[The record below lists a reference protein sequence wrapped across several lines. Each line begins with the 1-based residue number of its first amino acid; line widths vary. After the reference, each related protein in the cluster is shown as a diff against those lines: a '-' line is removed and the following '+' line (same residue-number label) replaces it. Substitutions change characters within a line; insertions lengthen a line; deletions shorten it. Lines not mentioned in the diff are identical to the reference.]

1 MTCTTNVCGT
11 GGWTGPL
18 PGDPDNNISLMAVP
32 KYGAIEVSWTYPILN
47 SHAVAYF
54 KVYRG
59 TNSVFEEAVEL
70 RIASGNAFLDKLEVG
85 DLTRYYYWIRVVS
98 THGTEAD
105 PIGPA
110 SAVAL
115 PLTDEILGAISGKIT
130 FELLDADLRNGI
142 ERIDLLDRNLA
153 KEILDRVAGNASLED
168 ALEHVRSDTG
178 EALTYALSR
187 IAEQSS
193 ATEALATSVTA
204 LAAGLADAQTA
215 IVTEQTVRATE
226 DEAMASDIQ
235 ILYSGLEDNQAAIL
249 NEQTARANEL
259 EALATTVSGLSTQY
273 QNTLAAVQTEQTAR
287 VDGDAALANSI
298 TSLQTQLGTDIS
310 ALNSSISSI
319 QTSLDGKASA
329 SQLNTLSTTV
339 AGQTATIQQNST
351 SIDGILAK
359 YTVKIDNNGY
369 ITGYGLLSSNNNGV
383 PSSSFV
389 IRADSFALVMPGY
402 GDYTPFAIGPAGVS
416 FTGNTA
422 WSNVTGSGKPADNAT
437 VGADAT
443 NLKVGVSANLLPN
456 TEFIGGWAPHVP
468 GGNPGGCGFD
478 FAVDPDPWHPVGVR
492 TLRVSQGPRTGQ
504 QHNVGMDTY
513 FGGHYGTP
521 CVPVTAG
528 RRYEFSARLAS
539 HRCDSLLVIAWFR
552 ADNTVISYVD
562 SGWVARRSGG
572 NALGANSYGDGFGH
586 VAVFG
591 VAPAEAAY
599 ACPYWRRSETDVGQ
613 DNSFAWLCQPFFG
626 EAQATQ
632 TTPSSYIP
640 GYAKGAMSGVD
651 KLTSAN
657 VATYIDNA
665 VIGTAQIADLS
676 VGTLKIA
683 GESVTVPRSA
693 YTAAAY
699 VLSSGTGDAF
709 INVQTCYI
717 NAAGA
722 SVMILGG
729 ASLGIDGGLAKFA
742 LRIVSPS
749 GAILSEASSQPA
761 ENSTGSS
768 SESLFLGAV
777 SNEVGTYTLQARTG
791 NTFYGSWISNRFL
804 SLLATKR

>member
-18 PGDPDNNISLMAVP
+18 AGDPDNNISLMAVP
-32 KYGAIEVSWTYPILN
+32 KYGAIEVSWTYPITN

-59 TNSVFEEAVEL
+59 INSVFEEAVEL

-115 PLTDEILGAISGKIT
+115 PQANEILNAISGKIT

-142 ERIDLLDRNLA
+142 ERIDLFDRNLA

-168 ALEHVRSDTG
+168 ALEHVRSDTD

-193 ATEALATSVTA
+193 DTEALATSVTA
-204 LAAGLADAQTA
+204 LAAGLADAQAA

-226 DEAMASDIQ
+226 DEAMSSDIQ

-249 NEQTARANEL
+249 NEHTTRVNEL
-259 EALATTVSGLSTQY
+259 EAIATTISGLAAQY
-273 QNTLAAVQTEQTAR
+273 QDNLAAVQAEQTAR
-287 VDGDAALANSI
+287 VDGDEALANSI
-298 TSLQTQLGTDIS
+298 TSLQTKTGTDIS

-369 ITGYGLLSSNNNGV
+369 ITGYGLLSSNNNGT

-402 GDYTPFAIGPAGVS
+402 GNYTPFAIGPAGVS

-422 WSNVTGSGKPADNAT
+422 WNNVAGPGKPADNAT

-456 TEFIGGWAPHVP
+456 TEFIGGWAPHSP
-468 GGNPGGCGFD
+468 GWNPGGCTFD
-478 FAVDPDPWHPVGVR
+478 FAYDPHHWHPVGVR
-492 TLRVSQGPRTGQ
+492 TLQVSQGPRTWQ
-504 QHNVGMDTY
+504 QYNVGMDIY
-513 FGGHYGTP
+513 FGGYYGTP
-521 CVPVTAG
+521 SVPVTAG

-539 HRCDSLLVIAWFR
+539 DHCDSLLAIAWFR
-552 ADNTVISYVD
+552 ADNTLIYTTE
-562 SGWVARRSGG
+562 SGEVARRSGG
-572 NALGANSYGDGFGH
+572 NALGANSYGDGFEH
-586 VAVFG
+586 VALFG
-591 VAPAEAAY
+591 VAPDGAAY
-599 ACPYWRRSETDVGQ
+599 ACPYWRRSDTDDGY
-613 DNSFAWLCQPFFG
+613 SFSNAWLCQPFFG
-626 EAQATQ
+626 EAQTAQTQ
-632 TTPSSYIP
+632 PSSYIP

-665 VIGTAQIADLS
+665 VIQSAFIADAA
-676 VGTLKIA
+676 VGTLKID
-683 GESVTVPRSA
+683 GEAVTIPRSA
-693 YTAAAY
+693 YTAAKIFSTY
-699 VLSSGTGDAF
+699 GYTTF
-709 INVQTCYI
+709 IDVQTCYI

-729 ASLGIDGGLAKFA
+729 ASMMVSGGVPQFG

-749 GAILSEASSQPA
+749 GAILSESFSQPP
-761 ENSTGSS
+761 GDSS
-768 SESLFLGAV
+768 ETSAESLFIGAV
-777 SNEVGTYTLQARTG
+777 SNEVGTYKLQALTG
-791 NTFYGSWISNRFL
+791 ATSHGTSIYNRFL

>member
-32 KYGAIEVSWTYPILN
+32 KYGAIEVSWTYPITN

-59 TNSVFEEAVEL
+59 ANSVFEEAVEL
-70 RIASGNAFLDKLEVG
+70 RIASGNAFLDKLAVG

-98 THGTEAD
+98 THGTGAD

-115 PLTDEILGAISGKIT
+115 PLVNEILNAISGKIT

-142 ERIDLLDRNLA
+142 ERIDLFDRNLA

-193 ATEALATSVTA
+193 DTEALATSVTA
-204 LAAGLADAQTA
+204 LAAGLADAQAA

-249 NEQTARANEL
+249 NEQTTRVNEL
-259 EALATTVSGLSTQY
+259 EAIATTISGLAAQY
-273 QNTLAAVQTEQTAR
+273 QDNLAAVQTEQTAR
-287 VDGDAALANSI
+287 VNGDAALANSI
-298 TSLQTQLGTDIS
+298 TSLQTKTGTDIS

-319 QTSLDGKASA
+319 QTSLNEKASA

-339 AGQTATIQQNST
+339 AGQTTTIQQNST

-369 ITGYGLLSSNNNGV
+369 ITGYGLMSSNNNGT

-402 GDYTPFAIGPAGVS
+402 GNYTPFAIGPVGVS
-416 FTGNTA
+416 FTGNTV
-422 WSNVTGSGKPADNAT
+422 WNNVTGSGKPADNAT

-456 TEFIGGWAPHVP
+456 TEFIGGWAPHSP
-468 GGNPGGCGFD
+468 GWNPGGCAFD
-478 FAVDPDPWHPVGVR
+478 FAYDPDPWHPIGVR
-492 TLRVSQGPRTGQ
+492 TLQVSQGPRTGQ
-504 QHNVGMDTY
+504 QYNVGMDIY
-513 FGGHYGTP
+513 FGGYYGTP
-521 CVPVTAG
+521 SVPVTAG

-539 HRCDSLLVIAWFR
+539 DHCDSRLLIDWFG
-552 ADNTVISYVD
+552 ADNTHISSVD
-562 SGWVARRSGG
+562 SGWAVRRSGG
-572 NALGANSYGDGFGH
+572 NALGANSYGDGFEH

-591 VAPAEAAY
+591 VAPAGAAY
-599 ACPYWRRSETDVGQ
+599 ACPYWRRSETDDGY
-613 DNSFAWLCQPFFG
+613 SFSNAYLCQPFFG

-632 TTPSSYIP
+632 TQPSSYIP

-665 VIGTAQIADLS
+665 VIQSAFIADAA
-676 VGTLKIA
+676 VGTLNIA
-683 GESVTVPRSA
+683 GEAVTLPRSA
-693 YTAAAY
+693 YTAAAITSIFGY
-699 VLSSGTGDAF
+699 TTF
-709 INVQTCYI
+709 IDVQTCYI
-717 NAAGA
+717 DAAGA
-722 SVMILGG
+722 PVMILGC
-729 ASLGIDGGLAKFA
+729 ASMRIDAGVPKFG

-749 GAILSEASSQPA
+749 GAILSESFSERTGDSSGT
-761 ENSTGSS
+761 SV
-768 SESLFLGAV
+768 ESMFIGAV
-777 SNEVGTYTLQARTG
+777 SNEVGTYKLQARTG
-791 NTFYGSWISNRFL
+791 NTMGGTSVSNRFL

>member
-11 GGWTGPL
+11 GVWTGPL
-18 PGDPDNNISLMAVP
+18 PGDPDNNVSLMAVP
-32 KYGAIEVSWTYPILN
+32 KYGAIEVSWTYPIIN

-59 TNSVFEEAVEL
+59 ANSVFEEAVEL
-70 RIASGNAFLDKLEVG
+70 RIASGNAFLDKLAVG

-110 SAVAL
+110 SAVAM
-115 PLTDEILGAISGKIT
+115 PLTDEILNAISGKIT

-142 ERIDLLDRNLA
+142 ERIDLFDRNLA
-153 KEILDRVAGNASLED
+153 KEILDRVASNASLED

-193 ATEALATSVTA
+193 DTEALATSVTA
-204 LAAGLADAQTA
+204 LAAGLADAQVA

-235 ILYSGLEDNQAAIL
+235 ILYSGLEDNQAAII
-249 NEQTARANEL
+249 NEQTTRVNEL
-259 EALATTVSGLSTQY
+259 EAIATTISGLAAQY
-273 QNTLAAVQTEQTAR
+273 QNNLAAVQTEQTAR

-298 TSLQTQLGTDIS
+298 TSLQTQMGTDIS

-329 SQLNTLSTTV
+329 SQLNTLATTV
-339 AGQTATIQQNST
+339 AGQTTTIQQNST

-369 ITGYGLLSSNNNGV
+369 ITGYGLMSSNNNGT

-422 WSNVTGSGKPADNAT
+422 WNKVSGTGKPQDGAT

-456 TEFIGGWAPHVP
+456 TEFIGGWAPHSP
-468 GGNPGGCGFD
+468 GWNPGGCYFN
-478 FAVDPDPWHPVGVR
+478 FANDPDPWHPVGVR
-492 TLRVSQGPRTGQ
+492 ALQTSQGPRTGGQ
-504 QHNVGMDTY
+504 YNTGMDVY
-513 FGGHYGTP
+513 FGGYYGTP
-521 CVPVTAG
+521 SVPVTAG

-539 HRCDSLLVIAWFR
+539 HHCDSALGIGWFR
-552 ADNTVISYVD
+552 ADNTHISSVD
-562 SGWVARRSGG
+562 SGWVVRRSGG
-572 NALGANSYGDGFGH
+572 NALGANSYGDGFEH

-591 VAPAEAAY
+591 VAPAGAAY
-599 ACPYWRRSETDVGQ
+599 ACPYWQRSETDLGQ
-613 DNSFAWLCQPFFG
+613 DNSHAWLCQPFFG
-626 EAQATQ
+626 EAQVTQ

-640 GYAKGAMSGVD
+640 GYAKGAMSSID
-651 KLTSAN
+651 RLTAYN
-657 VATYIDNA
+657 IATYMDNA
-665 VIGTAQIADLS
+665 VINTALIGDAQ

-683 GESVTVPRSA
+683 GEAVTVPRSA
-693 YTAAAY
+693 YTAAEIT
-699 VLSSGTGDAF
+699 STFGFTTF
-709 INVQTCYI
+709 IDVQTCYI
-717 NAAGA
+717 DAAGA
-722 SVMILGG
+722 PVMILGC
-729 ASLGIDGGLAKFA
+729 ASMWINAGVPKFG

-749 GAILSEASSQPA
+749 GAILSESFSQPA
-761 ENSTGSS
+761 DNASGTAA
-768 SESLFLGAV
+768 ESMFIGAV
-777 SNEVGTYTLQARTG
+777 SNEVGTYKLQARTG
-791 NTFYGSWISNRFL
+791 NTFHGTSVSNRFL

>member
-1 MTCTTNVCGT
+1 MTCTANVCGT

-32 KYGAIEVSWTYPILN
+32 KHGAIEVSWTYPITN

-59 TNSVFEEAVEL
+59 TNSVFKEAVEL
-70 RIASGNAFLDKLEVG
+70 RIASGNAFLDKLAVG

-115 PLTDEILGAISGKIT
+115 PLANEILGAISGKIP

-142 ERIDLLDRNLA
+142 ERIDLFDRNLA

-193 ATEALATSVTA
+193 DTEALATSITA
-204 LAAGLADAQTA
+204 LNASLADARAA
-215 IVTEQTVRATE
+215 IVTEQTVRATK
-226 DEAMASDIQ
+226 DAAMASDIQ
-235 ILYSGLEDNQAAIL
+235 ILYSGLEDNRAAII
-249 NEQTARANEL
+249 NEQTTRVNEL
-259 EALATTVSGLSTQY
+259 EAIATTISGLAAQY
-273 QNTLAAVQTEQTAR
+273 QDNLAAVQTEQTAR
-287 VDGDAALANSI
+287 VNGDASLANSI
-298 TSLQTQLGTDIS
+298 TSLKTQTGKDIT

-351 SIDGILAK
+351 SINGILAK

-369 ITGYGLLSSNNNGV
+369 ITGYGLMSSNNNGT

-402 GDYTPFAIGPAGVS
+402 GNYTPFAIGPAGVS

-422 WSNVTGSGKPADNAT
+422 WNNVTGSGKPADNAT

-456 TEFIGGWAPHVP
+456 TEFIGGYAPHSP
-468 GGNPGGCGFD
+468 GWNPGGCTFV
-478 FAVDPDPWHPVGVR
+478 FACDPWHPVGVQ
-492 TLRVSQGPRTGQ
+492 TLQVSQGPRTGQ
-504 QHNVGMDTY
+504 QNNVGMDIY
-513 FGGHYGTP
+513 FGGYYGTP

-539 HRCDSLLVIAWFR
+539 DHCDSSLGIGWFR
-552 ADNTVISYVD
+552 ADNTPISMVD
-562 SGWVARRSGG
+562 SGWVVRRSGG
-572 NALGANSYGDGFGH
+572 NALGANSYGDGFEH

-591 VAPAEAAY
+591 VAPAGAAY
-599 ACPYWRRSETDVGQ
+599 ACPYWHRSETD
-613 DNSFAWLCQPFFG
+613 DLYSCSNAWLCQPFFG

-640 GYAKGAMSGVD
+640 GYAKGAMSSID
-651 KLTSAN
+651 RLTTSN
-657 VATYIDNA
+657 IATYMDNA
-665 VIGTAQIADLS
+665 VINTAQIADLS
-676 VGTLKIA
+676 VGGKKIVAPTAGSVYADAGAVVGVWHGLGRKVNVSIGRISTSGNTKIA
-683 GESVTVPRSA
+683 TVYGNYDNYFEIINQSFSYLYQNVGGDSSGYVYAGRSA
-693 YTAAAY
+693 T
-699 VLSSGTGDAF
+699 
-709 INVQTCYI
+709 
-717 NAAGA
+717 
-722 SVMILGG
+722 
-729 ASLGIDGGLAKFA
+729 IDYYYL
-742 LRIVSPS
+742 
-749 GAILSEASSQPA
+749 
-761 ENSTGSS
+761 
-768 SESLFLGAV
+768 
-777 SNEVGTYTLQARTG
+777 
-791 NTFYGSWISNRFL
+791 
-804 SLLATKR
+804 

>member
-32 KYGAIEVSWTYPILN
+32 KYGAIEVSWTYPITN

-59 TNSVFEEAVEL
+59 ANSVFEEAVEL
-70 RIASGNAFLDKLEVG
+70 RIASGNAFLDKLAVG
-85 DLTRYYYWIRVVS
+85 DLARYYYWIRVVS

-115 PLTDEILGAISGKIT
+115 PLVNEILNAISGKIT

-142 ERIDLLDRNLA
+142 ERIDLFDRNLA

-168 ALEHVRSDTG
+168 ALEHVRSDTD

-193 ATEALATSVTA
+193 DTEALATSVTA
-204 LAAGLADAQTA
+204 LAAGLADAQAA

-249 NEQTARANEL
+249 NEQTTRVNEL
-259 EALATTVSGLSTQY
+259 EAIATTISGLAAQY
-273 QNTLAAVQTEQTAR
+273 QDNLAAVQTEQTAR
-287 VDGDAALANSI
+287 VNGDAALANSI
-298 TSLQTQLGTDIS
+298 TSLQTQTGTDIS

-339 AGQTATIQQNST
+339 AGQTTTIQQNST

-369 ITGYGLLSSNNNGV
+369 ITGYGLMSSNNNGT

-402 GDYTPFAIGPAGVS
+402 GNYTPFAVGPAGVS

-422 WSNVTGSGKPADNAT
+422 WNNVTGSGKPADNAT

-456 TEFIGGWAPHVP
+456 TEFIGGYAPHSP
-468 GGNPGGCGFD
+468 GWNPGGCTFD
-478 FAVDPDPWHPVGVR
+478 FACDPWHPVGVQ
-492 TLRVSQGPRTGQ
+492 TLQVSQGARTGQ
-504 QHNVGMDTY
+504 QYNVGMDIY
-513 FGGHYGTP
+513 FGGYYGTP
-521 CVPVTAG
+521 SVPVTAG

-539 HRCDSLLVIAWFR
+539 DHCDSLLTIAWFR
-552 ADNTVISYVD
+552 ADNTPISTVD
-562 SGWVARRSGG
+562 SGWVVRRSGG

-591 VAPAEAAY
+591 VAPAGAAY
-599 ACPYWRRSETDVGQ
+599 ACPHWRLSETDDGY
-613 DNSFAWLCQPFFG
+613 SFSHAWLCQPFFG

-676 VGTLKIA
+676 VGGKKIVAPTAGSVSADAGAVVSVWHGMGRKVNVSIGRISTSGNAKIA
-683 GESVTVPRSA
+683 TVYGNYDNYFEIINQSHSYLYTNVGGDNYGLVYSGKSA
-693 YTAAAY
+693 TIEYY
-699 VLSSGTGDAF
+699 YL
-709 INVQTCYI
+709 
-717 NAAGA
+717 
-722 SVMILGG
+722 
-729 ASLGIDGGLAKFA
+729 
-742 LRIVSPS
+742 
-749 GAILSEASSQPA
+749 
-761 ENSTGSS
+761 
-768 SESLFLGAV
+768 
-777 SNEVGTYTLQARTG
+777 
-791 NTFYGSWISNRFL
+791 
-804 SLLATKR
+804 

>member
-32 KYGAIEVSWTYPILN
+32 KYGAIEVSWTYPITN

-59 TNSVFEEAVEL
+59 TNSVFEEAVDL
-70 RIASGNAFLDKLEVG
+70 RIASGNAFLDKLAVG
-85 DLTRYYYWIRVVS
+85 ELTRYYYWIRVVS

-115 PLTDEILGAISGKIT
+115 PLTDEILNAISGKIT

-142 ERIDLLDRNLA
+142 ERIDLFDRNLA

-168 ALEHVRSDTG
+168 ALEHVRSDTD

-193 ATEALATSVTA
+193 DTEALATSVTA
-204 LAAGLADAQTA
+204 LAAGLADAQAA

-226 DEAMASDIQ
+226 DEAMTSDIQ

-249 NEQTARANEL
+249 NEQTTRVNEL
-259 EALATTVSGLSTQY
+259 EAIATTISGLAAQY
-273 QNTLAAVQTEQTAR
+273 QDNLAAVQTEQTAR

-298 TSLQTQLGTDIS
+298 TSLQTQMGTDIS

-369 ITGYGLLSSNNNGV
+369 ITGYGLMSSNNNGT

-422 WSNVTGSGKPADNAT
+422 WNKVNGTGKPQDGAT

-456 TEFIGGWAPHVP
+456 TEFIGGWAPHSP
-468 GGNPGGCGFD
+468 GWNPGGCSFD
-478 FAVDPDPWHPVGVR
+478 FAYDPWHPVGVR
-492 TLRVSQGPRTGQ
+492 ALQVSQGPRTGQ
-504 QHNVGMDTY
+504 QNNIGMDTY
-513 FGGHYGTP
+513 FGGSYGTP
-521 CVPVTAG
+521 SVPVTAG
-528 RRYEFSARLAS
+528 RRYEFSARTAS
-539 HRCDSLLVIAWFR
+539 YACDSLLSIGWFGV
-552 ADNTVISYVD
+552 DNTPISHVD
-562 SGWVARRSGG
+562 SGWVVRRFGG
-572 NALGANSYGDGFGH
+572 NALGANPYGDGFEH

-591 VAPAEAAY
+591 VAPAGAAY

-613 DNSFAWLCQPFFG
+613 ATSHAWLCQPFFG

-665 VIGTAQIADLS
+665 VIQSAFIADAA

-683 GESVTVPRSA
+683 GEAVTVPRAA
-693 YTAAAY
+693 YTAAACI
-699 VLSSGTGDAF
+699 SSNGYTEFFD
-709 INVQTCYI
+709 VQTCYI
-717 NAAGA
+717 DSAGA

-729 ASLGIDGGLAKFA
+729 ASLMNSRGVARFG

-749 GAILSEASSQPA
+749 GAILSE
-761 ENSTGSS
+761 TS
-768 SESLFLGAV
+768 SEPANDSNGTASASMFVGAV
-777 SNEVGTYTLQARTG
+777 SNEVGTYKLQARTG
-791 NTFYGSWISNRFL
+791 NTFYGASVSNRFL